1 MIQEPC
7 WPQRFHHQQLP
18 LHYCADPTLA
28 EQPLFDRARDGEA
41 VAQLWQAPQGFVV
54 PGSYRKFAEL
64 PAVSEQFAS
73 RGWPV
78 YHSLGEA
85 AEPIY
90 LFLCGLLQRTLSTF
104 GVASHFQAVSGSFC
118 DGRYNL
124 ACGEGGQVRKIAG
137 TAQYWRPM
145 PAGRGHVVLAHAVI
159 LLDVELQAAHRAAND
174 FEARLG
180 SGRVYR
186 AEKTVTLAELV
197 TQPADLLP
205 RFREALVQELQN
217 IS

>member
-1 MIQEPC
+1 
-7 WPQRFHHQQLP
+7 
-18 LHYCADPTLA
+18 
-28 EQPLFDRARDGEA
+28 
-41 VAQLWQAPQGFVV
+41 
-54 PGSYRKFAEL
+54 
-64 PAVSEQFAS
+64 
-73 RGWPV
+73 
-78 YHSLGEA
+78 
-85 AEPIY
+85 
-90 LFLCGLLQRTLSTF
+90 
-104 GVASHFQAVSGSFC
+104 
-118 DGRYNL
+118 
-124 ACGEGGQVRKIAG
+124 VRKIAG

>member
-7 WPQRFHHQQLP
+7 WPQRFHHQRLP

-28 EQPLFDRARDGEA
+28 EQPLFDRHATGSGG
-41 VAQLWQAPQGFVV
+41 QLWQGPAGFVM
-54 PGSYRKFAEL
+54 PGSAI
-64 PAVSEQFAS
+64 AVCRAFRRSETVCQPGMAS
-73 RGWPV
+73 LAAPLRRRLSPTGPGITNLSLARLV

-124 ACGEGGQVRKIAG
+124 ACGEGGQVRK
-137 TAQYWRPM
+137 
-145 PAGRGHVVLAHAVI
+145 
-159 LLDVELQAAHRAAND
+159 
-174 FEARLG
+174 
-180 SGRVYR
+180 
-186 AEKTVTLAELV
+186 
-197 TQPADLLP
+197 
-205 RFREALVQELQN
+205 
-217 IS
+217 